1 MFDNIGTALVQ
12 AVGFFGVFGFF
23 VYQLLSDGKKPIQT
37 QLKSPTKKVNKTM
50 DSIDKPEKR
59 GLFGR
64 KKEPIKVD
72 VKPKKKG
79 LFGKKVESVKVVE
92 EPKKKGWFRQII
104 KENLK
109 NDCDIFYTKN
119 YNYIFIILR

>member
-37 QLKSPTKKVNKTM
+37 QLKSPIKKVNKTM
-50 DSIDKPEKR
+50 DSINKPKKK

-64 KKEPIKVD
+64 KKETINEN

-79 LFGKKVESVKVVE
+79 LFGKKVEPEKVVE
-92 EPKKKGWFRQII
+92 EPKKKGWFR
-104 KENLK
+104 
-109 NDCDIFYTKN
+109 
-119 YNYIFIILR
+119 

>member
-37 QLKSPTKKVNKTM
+37 QLKSSIKKVNKSM
-50 DSIDKPEKR
+50 DLINKPKKK

-64 KKEPIKVD
+64 KKETINEN

-79 LFGKKVESVKVVE
+79 LFGKKVEPVKVIE
-92 EPKKKGWFRQII
+92 EPKKKGWFR
-104 KENLK
+104 
-109 NDCDIFYTKN
+109 
-119 YNYIFIILR
+119 

>member
-1 MFDNIGTALVQ
+1 MFENIGTALVQ

-37 QLKSPTKKVNKTM
+37 QLKSPLKKANKSL
-50 DSIDKPEKR
+50 DLVDKTEKK

-64 KKEPIKVD
+64 KKETINEN

-79 LFGKKVESVKVVE
+79 LFGKKAEPEKIIE
-92 EPKKKGWFRQII
+92 EPKKKGWFR
-104 KENLK
+104 
-109 NDCDIFYTKN
+109 
-119 YNYIFIILR
+119 

>member
-37 QLKSPTKKVNKTM
+37 QLKPPIKKVNKSM
-50 DSIDKPEKR
+50 ESINKPKKK

-64 KKEPIKVD
+64 KKETLNEN

-79 LFGKKVESVKVVE
+79 LFGKKVESC
-92 EPKKKGWFRQII
+92 
-104 KENLK
+104 LL
-109 NDCDIFYTKN
+109 YTS
-119 YNYIFIILR
+119 RAHET

>member
-37 QLKSPTKKVNKTM
+37 QLKSPKKKVNK
-50 DSIDKPEKR
+50 SIDSNNKLKKK

-64 KKEPIKVD
+64 KKETINEN

-79 LFGKKVESVKVVE
+79 LFGKKVEPEKVVE
-92 EPKKKGWFRQII
+92 EPKKKGWFR
-104 KENLK
+104 
-109 NDCDIFYTKN
+109 
-119 YNYIFIILR
+119 

>member
-1 MFDNIGTALVQ
+1 MFENIGTALVQ

-23 VYQLLSDGKKPIQT
+23 VYQLLSEGKKPIQT
-37 QLKSPTKKVNKTM
+37 QLKSPVKKVKKSMDIVDKT
-50 DSIDKPEKR
+50 EKK

-79 LFGKKVESVKVVE
+79 LFGKKVEPVIVTE
-92 EPKKKGWFRQII
+92 EPKKKGWFR
-104 KENLK
+104 
-109 NDCDIFYTKN
+109 
-119 YNYIFIILR
+119 